1 MAEALVERL
10 DRTVDVILTRGD
22 ATAAL
27 ADPELAPLA
36 RMANELR
43 FCPSPAFK
51 ARLRRQLERKKTM
64 PMVLEDVKVRE
75 GFTTVTPYLQVTDSG
90 LFDFLAAVFGAVET
104 EQTTTARGLHREVRI
119 GDSMLMIGEAE
130 STGPAHAPGAF
141 HVYVPDVDATFERA
155 IAAGATSLG
164 DPADRPYGER
174 AGFIQDAW
182 GNHWYIATHLGT
194 SHVQPGLRTV
204 TPFIHPRGVA
214 AYIEFLTHAFSAVEE
229 FRHEANGVIMHARIR
244 IGNAAIEMG
253 DTQGQAEPMP
263 SGFYLYVADC
273 DALYQQ
279 AIAAGATSIY
289 PPTDMWYGD
298 RSGAVKDSQGIT
310 WSIARPA

>member
-1 MAEALVERL
+1 MAEALTERL
-10 DRTVDVILTRGD
+10 DRTIDLILTRGD
-22 ATAAL
+22 ASAAL
-27 ADPELAPLA
+27 ADAELAPLA
-36 RMANELR
+36 RTAYELR
-43 FCPSPAFK
+43 SCPSAAFK
-51 ARLRRQLERKKTM
+51 ARLRTQLERKKTM
-64 PMVLEDVKVRE
+64 TMVLENVDVRE

-90 LFDFLAAVFGAVET
+90 LFDFLTTVFGAVET
-104 EQTTTARGLHREVRI
+104 GRTVTPRGLHREVRI

-130 STGPAHAPGAF
+130 STGSAHSPGAF
-141 HVYVPDVDATFERA
+141 HIYVTDVDAAFARA

-164 DPADRPYGER
+164 EPADRPYGER
-174 AGFIQDAW
+174 AGFVQDAW
-182 GNHWYIATHLGT
+182 GNHWYIGTHLGA
-194 SHVQPGLRTV
+194 SHIQPGLRTV
-204 TPFIHPRGVA
+204 TPFIHPRGVP
-214 AYIEFLTHAFSAVEE
+214 AYIEFLQRAFSAVEE
-229 FRHEANGVIMHARIR
+229 FRHEVNGVIMHARLR

-253 DTQGQAEPMP
+253 DTQGQSEPMP

-279 AIAAGATSIY
+279 AVAAGATSLY